1 MSSTYTHDGAA
12 ARLAQRLL
20 GMRANRE
27 VIPEDPNH
35 SVRWHQHDYPSP
47 VARWNYHP
55 EYEIHLIRK
64 GSGKFIVGDH
74 IGTFEAGHVSLVGS
88 GLPHDWVSDLEP
100 GELLQN
106 RDAVIQFDGKWVE
119 QTAKLVPEL
128 AEVKPL
134 LEQSARGIE
143 FFGHTAEVAAASI
156 EAMGTST
163 GLERLHHLLALFA
176 ALSRAPDHE
185 RKYLADEWFRPQLDG
200 QAEAVVD
207 IVLEYVFSNHAGS
220 VSMSEAAA
228 MVGMAEPTFSKYFK
242 RATGQNFS
250 DLVRKLRLAHARRL
264 LERTDKPVS
273 DICYEVG
280 FSNLSNFNRH
290 FLADAGESPSQY
302 RKGLRGGG
310 PPRTEE
316 NVTSDWP
323 DSVRAD
329 RPS

>member
-1 MSSTYTHDGAA
+1 MSTAVPTDGAT
-12 ARLAQRLL
+12 ARLAERLL

-27 VIPEDPNH
+27 VIPPDPDH
-35 SVRWHQHDYPSP
+35 SVRWHEHDYPTAA
-47 VARWNYHP
+47 ARWNYHP

-64 GSGKFIVGDH
+64 GTGKFIVGDH

-100 GELLQN
+100 GEVIEG
-106 RDAVIQFDGKWVE
+106 RDALIQFDGKWVE
-119 QTAKLVPEL
+119 QTAELVPEL

-143 FFGHTAEVAAASI
+143 FLGRTAESAAVAI
-156 EAMGTST
+156 EAMGVST
-163 GLERLHHLLALFA
+163 GLARLHHLLELFA
-176 ALSRAPDHE
+176 VLARAPHDD
-185 RKYLADEWFRPQLDG
+185 RRYLADEWFRPQLDG
-200 QAEAVVD
+200 QAAAVVD

-220 VSMSEAAA
+220 VKMSEAAA
-228 MVGMAEPTFSKYFK
+228 LVGMPEPTFSKYFK

-264 LERTDKPVS
+264 LEHSDKAIS

-290 FLADAGESPSQY
+290 FLNDAGETPRQY
-302 RKGLRGGG
+302 RQ
-310 PPRTEE
+310 RTQ
-316 NVTSDWP
+316 D
-323 DSVRAD
+323 
-329 RPS
+329 

>member
-1 MSSTYTHDGAA
+1 MNEAGPTDGAT
-12 ARLAQRLL
+12 ARLAERLL

-27 VIPEDPNH
+27 VIPPDPNH
-35 SVRWHQHDYPSP
+35 SVRWNQHDYPSP

-64 GSGKFIVGDH
+64 GTGKFIVGDH
-74 IGTFEAGHVSLVGS
+74 IGTFEAGHVSIVGS

-100 GELLQN
+100 GEVLEN

-119 QTAKLVPEL
+119 QTASLVPEM
-128 AEVKPL
+128 AEIQPL

-143 FFGHTAEVAAASI
+143 FLGRSAETAAVSI
-156 EAMGTST
+156 EAMGATN
-163 GLERLHHLLALFA
+163 GLERLQHMFELFGILA
-176 ALSRAPDHE
+176 RAPQEE
-185 RKYLADEWFRPQLDG
+185 RRYLADEWFRPQLDG
-200 QAEAVVD
+200 QAAAVVD

-220 VSMSEAAA
+220 VKMSEAAA
-228 MVGMAEPTFSKYFK
+228 LVGMSEPTFSKYFK

-264 LERTDKPVS
+264 LEGSDKAIS

-290 FLADAGESPSQY
+290 FLNDAGETPRGY
-302 RKGLRGGG
+302 RQR
-310 PPRTEE
+310 
-316 NVTSDWP
+316 VQS
-323 DSVRAD
+323 
-329 RPS
+329 

>member
-1 MSSTYTHDGAA
+1 MSSTYTDDGAA
-12 ARLAQRLL
+12 ARLAQRLI

-119 QTAKLVPEL
+119 QTTKLVPEL
-128 AEVKPL
+128 AEVRPL

-143 FFGHTAEVAAASI
+143 FTGAAAEAAAASI
-156 EAMGTST
+156 EGMGTST

-176 ALSRAPDHE
+176 ILSRAAEHE

-207 IVLEYVFSNHAGS
+207 IVLEYVFTNHTGS

-228 MVGMAEPTFSKYFK
+228 LVGMAEPTFSKYFK
-242 RATGQNFS
+242 RSTGQNFT

-264 LERTDKPVS
+264 LERTDRPVS

-280 FSNLSNFNRH
+280 FSNLSNFNRQ
-290 FLADAGESPSQY
+290 FLKEVAET
-302 RKGLRGGG
+302 
-310 PPRTEE
+310 PRQFRQRLQRL
-316 NVTSDWP
+316 P
-323 DSVRAD
+323 
-329 RPS
+329 

>member
-1 MSSTYTHDGAA
+1 
-12 ARLAQRLL
+12 
-20 GMRANRE
+20 MRANRE
-27 VIPEDPNH
+27 VIPEDPHH

-47 VARWNYHP
+47 IARWNYHP

-74 IGTFEAGHVSLVGS
+74 IGTFEAGHVALVGS

-100 GELLQN
+100 GEVLEN

-119 QTAKLVPEL
+119 QAAALVPEL
-128 AEVKPL
+128 TEVRPL

-143 FFGHTAEVAAASI
+143 FLGHTAGAAAASI
-156 EAMGTST
+156 EAMGAST

-176 ALSRAPDHE
+176 TLTRAPDHD
-185 RKYLADEWFRPQLDG
+185 RRYLADEWFRPQLDG

-207 IVLEYVFSNHAGS
+207 IVLEYVFSNHSGS
-220 VSMSEAAA
+220 VSMAEAAA

-242 RATGQNFS
+242 RATGQNFT

-290 FLADAGESPSQY
+290 FLKDLGET
-302 RKGLRGGG
+302 
-310 PPRTEE
+310 PRQF
-316 NVTSDWP
+316 
-323 DSVRAD
+323 RQ
-329 RPS
+329 RLHG